1 MAESEDGLSDYL
13 REEQELLEEEQ
24 PEEESPAMTV
34 QVHADEEDDDGEA
47 AAFPSV
53 TPSPAASP
61 AVSPAASRA
70 GSSSS
75 SARRGRSRGSLSHPM
90 VEEESNNEETEAER
104 IWRQANPQ
112 QGINSDDG
120 VESSSEYGSTAF
132 GTRQAARP
140 TLQSMSNYSTNISQ
154 ILCNPDILSPVL
166 PHGPESNGGWLEF
179 GKIFKSEAEAEAEA
193 EGGNDVEMRGM
204 CPARAMCFNLPKSMF
219 RQDADRLRDMR
230 SNLENQSRATN
241 INALFGLLWTP
252 LSKAPPLSPL
262 PCPLPSPPPSPPAIT
277 STAVAT
283 AGLEKWRS
291 HRGSS
296 ECAERAERGRRGRPN
311 AEEEEGGR
319 S

>member
-1 MAESEDGLSDYL
+1 MAESEDGLSDYF

-24 PEEESPAMTV
+24 PEEGPAMPV
-34 QVHADEEDDDGEA
+34 VEALEEDDDGDA
-47 AAFPSV
+47 AAFPSMPSV
-53 TPSPAASP
+53 TPSPAASS
-61 AVSPAASRA
+61 AASPAASPAMSRV
-70 GSSSS
+70 GSWSS
-75 SARRGRSRGSLSHPM
+75 SARRGRSRESQSHGM
-90 VEEESNNEETEAER
+90 VEEESNDEGGEAER

-112 QGINSDDG
+112 QGINTDEG

-132 GTRQAARP
+132 GTRQAPRP
-140 TLQSMSNYSTNISQ
+140 TLQSMSNYDTNISQ

-262 PCPLPSPPPSPPAIT
+262 PCPLPSPPPSPRYHVHRCCHRRAGNL
-277 STAVAT
+277 AT
-283 AGLEKWRS
+283 T
-291 HRGSS
+291 
-296 ECAERAERGRRGRPN
+296 
-311 AEEEEGGR
+311 
-319 S
+319 